1 MTVVSAS
8 LGTMKDA
15 VLTRVQGVDGDDAM
29 PKELVAFLHHS
40 HPEGGQLRHQDL
52 MGGGGDS
59 GAWSSGQ
66 VELGIGGT
74 FQNSRNIL
82 G

>member
-8 LGTMKDA
+8 LRTVKDA

-52 MGGGGDS
+52 MGGDVG
-59 GAWSSGQ
+59 
-66 VELGIGGT
+66 VEFRTG
-74 FQNSRNIL
+74 
-82 G
+82 